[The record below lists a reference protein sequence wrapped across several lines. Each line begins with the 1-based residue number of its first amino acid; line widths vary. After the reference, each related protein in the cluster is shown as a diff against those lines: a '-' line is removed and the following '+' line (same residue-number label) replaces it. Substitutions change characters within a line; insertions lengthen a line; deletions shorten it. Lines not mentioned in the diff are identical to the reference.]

1 MYLVITLGSS
11 PQKTMDQVPA
21 FIVCLSSTLGR
32 ATRRP
37 GPLQKIA
44 RVLQTSFGFGTD
56 ASYKLN
62 RVGNVGD

>member
-1 MYLVITLGSS
+1 
-11 PQKTMDQVPA
+11 MDQVPA